1 MMNYD
6 TQHIKR
12 LAVIVTGILL
22 LSHVLAT
29 IFRYSKMPEWATYF
43 QSAIFFLLLLYLLL
57 WIISESR
64 MLVHYRYTKIVI
76 LFIFISRGL
85 IAVVNEH
92 YQILPNLN
100 DVSYYHHL
108 GIDYSRDLSIQGG
121 GIGAS
126 AFGNYFIGMIY
137 FLLGASPVLISL
149 INAFLYSITVLIII
163 MICKKLQFYNYCVVA
178 FSAAIL
184 PSSFLYIPVV
194 LRESLFLMFSVLLF
208 YRLVVIYS
216 QSKGAYYEHLLI
228 LLLLFITTF
237 IRPQVLPLFLLI
249 YVTLMIYYQRGI
261 MKVVSAPLLFGSIVI
276 ISFFN
281 LTLFQFISK
290 DLLNLQYFQLYR
302 NAFSDLPNAYLVN
315 IAYHDWLDF
324 FSYLPNFIAHFLIAP
339 FPWISS
345 NYKYFMITMDSMIT
359 MIIIMISIIILIRNM
374 QKWKK
379 HIIPTMLCFLI
390 FVIPFSMIEASPSGA
405 VRHRMLVI
413 LLMLP
418 LLSCA
423 FPRTNNLSIKEK
435 YGN

>member
-6 TQHIKR
+6 IQHIKR
-12 LAVIVTGILL
+12 LTVIVAGILL
-22 LSHVLAT
+22 LSHILAT
-29 IFRYSKMPEWATYF
+29 IFRYSKIPEWATYF
-43 QSAIFFLLLLYLLL
+43 QSVIFFLLLLYLLS
-57 WIISESR
+57 WIISGSR
-64 MLVHYRYTKIVI
+64 LLVHSSFTKIVI
-76 LFIFISRGL
+76 IFIFISRGL
-85 IAVVNEH
+85 IAVINEY

-108 GIDYSRDLSIQGG
+108 GIDYSRDLSIQGN

-137 FLLGASPVLISL
+137 FLVGSSQALISL

-163 MICKKLQFYNYCVVA
+163 MICRELKFYNYWVVA
-178 FSAAIL
+178 LSAAIL

-194 LRESLFLMFSVLLF
+194 LRESLFLVFSVLLF

-216 QSKGAYYEHLLI
+216 KPKGAFYEHFLI
-228 LLLLFITTF
+228 LLFLFISTF
-237 IRPQVLPLFLLI
+237 IRPQVFPIYLLI

-261 MKVVSAPLLFGSIVI
+261 MRVVSVPLLFGSIVI

-281 LTLFQFISK
+281 LTLFQFIST

-302 NAFSDLPNAYLVN
+302 NAFADLPNAYLVN
-315 IAYHDWLDF
+315 ITYHDWFDF
-324 FSYLPNFIAHFLIAP
+324 FSYIPSFIAHFLIGP

-345 NYKYFMITMDSMIT
+345 NYKFFMITMDSIIT
-359 MIIIMISIIILIRNM
+359 MIIIMISIIIIIRNI
-374 QKWKK
+374 QKWQK
-379 HIIPTMLCFLI
+379 HIIPTMLCLLI
-390 FVIPFSMIEASPSGA
+390 FIIPFSMIEASPSGA

-418 LLSCA
+418 LLSCI
-423 FPRTNNLSIKEK
+423 FPISNNLSIKEK
-435 YGN
+435 YEN

>member
-1 MMNYD
+1 
-6 TQHIKR
+6 KR
-12 LAVIVTGILL
+12 LTVIVTSTLL

-64 MLVHYRYTKIVI
+64 MLFHYRFTKIVI

-137 FLLGASPVLISL
+137 FILGASPVLISL

-163 MICKKLQFYNYCVVA
+163 MICKKLKFYNYWVVA

-216 QSKGAYYEHLLI
+216 QSQG
-228 LLLLFITTF
+228 
-237 IRPQVLPLFLLI
+237 
-249 YVTLMIYYQRGI
+249 
-261 MKVVSAPLLFGSIVI
+261 
-276 ISFFN
+276 
-281 LTLFQFISK
+281 
-290 DLLNLQYFQLYR
+290 
-302 NAFSDLPNAYLVN
+302 
-315 IAYHDWLDF
+315 
-324 FSYLPNFIAHFLIAP
+324 
-339 FPWISS
+339 
-345 NYKYFMITMDSMIT
+345 
-359 MIIIMISIIILIRNM
+359 
-374 QKWKK
+374 
-379 HIIPTMLCFLI
+379 
-390 FVIPFSMIEASPSGA
+390 
-405 VRHRMLVI
+405 
-413 LLMLP
+413 
-418 LLSCA
+418 
-423 FPRTNNLSIKEK
+423 
-435 YGN
+435 